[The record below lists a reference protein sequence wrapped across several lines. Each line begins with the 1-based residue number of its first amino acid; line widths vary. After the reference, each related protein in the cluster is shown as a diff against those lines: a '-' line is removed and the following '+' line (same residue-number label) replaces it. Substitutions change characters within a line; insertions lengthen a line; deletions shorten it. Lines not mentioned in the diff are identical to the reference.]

1 MGMSIRLE
9 NRDGKAVEEIPDLES
24 LLSRFFPS
32 WDDLTYHFLRYID
45 PWGET
50 VFNHL
55 QMDEL
60 IFELRRIRQKAET
73 EEQRAFVDAIEG
85 MAGRCKDGEGLY
97 LKFMG
102 D

>member
-1 MGMSIRLE
+1 MGMSVRLE

-60 IFELRRIRQKAET
+60 IFELRASGRKQTPKSNVRLWMRLKAWL
-73 EEQRAFVDAIEG
+73 DAAKTAKG
-85 MAGRCKDGEGLY
+85 Y
-97 LKFMG
+97 T
-102 D
+102 

>member
-60 IFELRRIRQKAET
+60 IFELRRIRQRQTPKSSARLWMRLKAWL
-73 EEQRAFVDAIEG
+73 DA
-85 MAGRCKDGEGLY
+85 AKTAKACT
-97 LKFMG
+97 
-102 D
+102 